1 MPVGIEAAIDRD
13 DAVIT
18 AYRCHGFTYMRGQSV
33 HAILAELLGRRTGC
47 SKGKGG
53 SMHMFAHNFYGGN
66 GIVGAQVNKPSYYIY
81 PLCIQ
86 LGKVPLGVGIAF
98 AQKYTKEPRITV
110 ALYGDG
116 AANQGQIFESFNIA
130 ALHRL
135 PVVFVCENN
144 FYGMG
149 TSAERAAAS
158 TAYYTRGDYV
168 PGVQVNGMDVLAV
181 REAMAWA
188 KRRALTGK
196 GNPT

>member
-1 MPVGIEAAIDRD
+1 M
-13 DAVIT
+13 
-18 AYRCHGFTYMRGQSV
+18 
-33 HAILAELLGRRTGC
+33 
-47 SKGKGG
+47 
-53 SMHMFAHNFYGGN
+53 
-66 GIVGAQVNKPSYYIY
+66 
-81 PLCIQ
+81 
-86 LGKVPLGVGIAF
+86 
-98 AQKYTKEPRITV
+98 

-196 GNPT
+196 GTPFDDDMALLRARTGGSRDAHVPLPRTLNV

>member
-1 MPVGIEAAIDRD
+1 M
-13 DAVIT
+13 
-18 AYRCHGFTYMRGQSV
+18 
-33 HAILAELLGRRTGC
+33 
-47 SKGKGG
+47 
-53 SMHMFAHNFYGGN
+53 
-66 GIVGAQVNKPSYYIY
+66 
-81 PLCIQ
+81 
-86 LGKVPLGVGIAF
+86 
-98 AQKYTKEPRITV
+98 

-196 GNPT
+196 GTPLLTTAWFYCVLGPVVLEMLTYRYHGHSMSDPGTHICIPHPIPNRHDVQDTRRGAVDALNQGHHQAHPAAAHRGFLGNRGRTQGTSTNPHRPLPRCM